1 MDLVIFHHHLLPGG
15 VTSVITQGVEALG
28 AHSRRIS
35 RIRVVAGRVPEP
47 APLPEGAEIIRMPEI
62 DYSPPGPLDRV
73 FRETRAR
80 RLADALMEKF
90 GGGGPV
96 WWIHN
101 FHLGK
106 NPLFTEAILRVAEA
120 PNAPR
125 LILQPHDFP
134 EAGRQANL
142 RALEAVVR
150 RPLYPLGPRVRYA
163 LINRRDLQLLKE
175 AGVPASRLFLLENP
189 VSAPREAA
197 THAEDARAVRSR
209 LLPDSDPRDPTLLY
223 PVRSIRRK
231 NVLEAGML
239 LRLVEAP
246 LRLLVTLPGVSRP
259 ETAYS
264 GIVQEAFR
272 SGLIHGEFGT
282 GVQRP
287 EVSVGQLAAACDM
300 VVSSSVQEG
309 FGYLFIHALQWGR
322 PLLARQ
328 LDTVPDPG
336 GLYDG
341 YPASFYSGFLCPV
354 APDERAALMSRY
366 RDKVRRLARLAHAG
380 VVEKLERELLQ
391 VFARDEVDFSFL
403 DPPLQVKLLAA
414 AAQRSDFRAEVQR
427 LNSGLAESLQ
437 SFLSE
442 HPTDRIKEV
451 DRLFGPVAYASRVD
465 EMLDSFD
472 KPPSDAAVGGHT
484 DVQENMRAA
493 FLNARH
499 LRLLF
504 D

>member
-15 VTSVITQGVEALG
+15 VTSVITQAVEALR
-28 AHSRRIS
+28 AHSRRVS

-62 DYSPPGPLDRV
+62 DYSSPGLFDRV

-101 FHLGK
+101 YHLGK

-163 LINRRDLQLLKE
+163 LINRRDLHLLKE

-189 VSAPREAA
+189 VSSPREAPPR
-197 THAEDARAVRSR
+197 AEDARALRSR
-209 LLPDSDPRDPTLLY
+209 LLPDSDPGDPTLLY

-239 LRLVEAP
+239 LRLVDSP

-259 ETAYS
+259 EMAYS
-264 GIVQEAFR
+264 GIVSEAFR
-272 SGLIHGEFGT
+272 SGLIRGEFGT

-287 EVSVGQLAAACDM
+287 EVSIGQLAAACDM
-300 VVSSSVQEG
+300 VVSTSVQEG

-341 YPASFYSGFLCPV
+341 YPASFYSGFSLP
-354 APDERAALMSRY
+354 R
-366 RDKVRRLARLAHAG
+366 
-380 VVEKLERELLQ
+380 
-391 VFARDEVDFSFL
+391 FAR
-403 DPPLQVKLLAA
+403 
-414 AAQRSDFRAEVQR
+414 
-427 LNSGLAESLQ
+427 
-437 SFLSE
+437 
-442 HPTDRIKEV
+442 
-451 DRLFGPVAYASRVD
+451 
-465 EMLDSFD
+465 
-472 KPPSDAAVGGHT
+472 
-484 DVQENMRAA
+484 
-493 FLNARH
+493 
-499 LRLLF
+499 
-504 D
+504 